1 MSLLLTP
8 VLLIAPFSVKVAPAV
23 PFAKTTNPALVPE
36 LDVVKAKFLS
46 EVSSAVP
53 VQRTVLP
60 LAVPVL
66 LMVIVPLVPIELFDP
81 AIPSLLTYS
90 TPELE
95 MLTPPPKELFV
106 PVK

>member
-1 MSLLLTP
+1 MILLLAA
-8 VLLIAPFSVKVAPAV
+8 VLLIAPFNVSVAPAA
-23 PFAKTTNPALVPE
+23 PFAKIVSPAAAFVLLE
-36 LDVVKAKFLS
+36 ITAKFLS

-53 VQRTVLP
+53 VQRTVAAFPLP
-60 LAVPVL
+60 
-66 LMVIVPLVPIELFDP
+66 LMVIVPLVPIELLDP

-90 TPELE
+90 VPELP